1 MWDVLQADE
10 SSEAEC
16 KLTISTNICQ
26 QQLMKY
32 LRSIPNGTGWDS
44 ITMHRAPP
52 HFSQLCLTWGRRVNS
67 LFRGLNKSC
76 CFYHFERKEKPTK
89 IEMETSH
96 PPFPPP
102 HFVSVLRRAA
112 VYTQATYPAY
122 WLFRF
127 PLCGLQ
133 MVCLPPKFCLLSYCH
148 RGVPQDSTSVWNRD
162 AIPTSFHWFLFPRKG
177 FQKPRLAWNSLCNN
191 GCRDLLILLPPLL
204 ECWN

>member
-16 KLTISTNICQ
+16 ELTISTNICQ

-44 ITMHRAPP
+44 ITMHRVPP

-102 HFVSVLRRAA
+102 TPFLFQYCAGQRFTHRGPILHTDSLGFLCVVSRWSVSLLIFVFCHIVTWEFHRTTLPCETEMLSLPLFIGFFFQEKVLR
-112 VYTQATYPAY
+112 
-122 WLFRF
+122 
-127 PLCGLQ
+127 
-133 MVCLPPKFCLLSYCH
+133 
-148 RGVPQDSTSVWNRD
+148 
-162 AIPTSFHWFLFPRKG
+162 
-177 FQKPRLAWNSLCNN
+177 SL
-191 GCRDLLILLPPLL
+191 G
-204 ECWN
+204 